1 MADIEEKLTKGDV
14 HSELPT
20 AQIGS
25 CGKCGPL
32 SELLESG
39 PCRPSN
45 NFGSW
50 WQADFGLPARSGRSV
65 SDPTRSLRWTL
76 VIPESGHSSAVQQLR
91 LGWKAEPGVAP
102 RSGRSDCDLCLPQ
115 KIVRKVLNSSC
126 YRLEHYGTSGPFID
140 YHLLKYRLHPAP
152 KPRRLLSVQLSSGYR
167 SYQPPDV
174 VNHRLTPRRL
184 LQTVPYLWGSG
195 SRWTA
200 C

>member
-1 MADIEEKLTKGDV
+1 MRHFVRMPSSRLVSRARPHWRSTF
-14 HSELPT
+14 
-20 AQIGS
+20 AGS
-25 CGKCGPL
+25 CFAPEAEVSRL
-32 SELLESG
+32 
-39 PCRPSN
+39 P
-45 NFGSW
+45 GSR
-50 WQADFGLPARSGRSV
+50 RSA

-115 KIVRKVLNSSC
+115 KLVCKVLNSIC
-126 YRLEHYGTSGPFID
+126 YRLEHYGTSGPFIA